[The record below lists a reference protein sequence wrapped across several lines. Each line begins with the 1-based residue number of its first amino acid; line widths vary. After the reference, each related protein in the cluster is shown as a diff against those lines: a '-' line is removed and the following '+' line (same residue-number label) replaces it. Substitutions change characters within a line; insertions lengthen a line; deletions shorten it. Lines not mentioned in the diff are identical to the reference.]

1 MSRFIRKIKKKIGMN
16 LFWRIYFRL
25 MIESFVGVLL
35 VSINEI
41 KTNKMENNSYVLSYI
56 VAWVCLM
63 IYTIFYL
70 LVMFICF
77 REVLIR
83 RKKIKNM
90 IHKAC
95 YEEPEL
101 EELKE
106 LPNLQG
112 KFIDSD
118 KIPIQLIKAI
128 LMKKNQKKTKI
139 VQRIEITVR

>member
-70 LVMFICF
+70 LVMFLCF
-77 REVLIR
+77 REV
-83 RKKIKNM
+83 
-90 IHKAC
+90 
-95 YEEPEL
+95 
-101 EELKE
+101 
-106 LPNLQG
+106 
-112 KFIDSD
+112 
-118 KIPIQLIKAI
+118 
-128 LMKKNQKKTKI
+128 
-139 VQRIEITVR
+139 

>member
-1 MSRFIRKIKKKIGMN
+1 
-16 LFWRIYFRL
+16 

-41 KTNKMENNSYVLSYI
+41 KTNKMENNSYVFSYI

-70 LVMFICF
+70 LVIFLCF

-83 RKKIKNM
+83 RKKINELVHS
-90 IHKAC
+90 IY
-95 YEEPEL
+95 YEEPER

-106 LPNLQG
+106 LPNPQG
-112 KFIDSD
+112 KYFDINFYHDSS
-118 KIPIQLIKAI
+118 
-128 LMKKNQKKTKI
+128 
-139 VQRIEITVR
+139 